1 MLKWLKRGL
10 LSSLFAVAVSGTGW
24 AIDPVDTSQLVNAVT
39 AEKIRVH
46 LRKLQ
51 EIADRRGGNRVSG
64 SLGHRDSVKYVTN
77 RLINAGYSVQVQ
89 QFPFVI
95 FRENAPPGLVR
106 TAPGNRVYE
115 TERDFTTMEFSGSG
129 DVTGQL
135 ALARRIVLPPGD
147 EPSTS
152 DSGCR
157 PEDFDNV
164 AGKIVL
170 IQRGTCTFE
179 EKANFA
185 AAAGAVGV
193 VIFNEGRPGRTEVL
207 GGTLGNPV
215 PIPVVG
221 TTFALGND
229 LYERV
234 RSRVRVELILTID
247 SANERI
253 TSTNVIA
260 KRAGEVDNRV
270 LIAGGHLDSV
280 EEGPGIQDN
289 GTGTAALLTI
299 AEEFAK
305 MNVRPRNS
313 IRFAF
318 WGGEEQGLK
327 GSTHYVTKLSER
339 ELSRIALNLNFDM
352 IGSPNY
358 VRFVYDGNGTIG
370 PAGPP
375 GSDVIEDVFVEYFD
389 SLGLASEPT
398 EFDGRSDYQA
408 FINAGIPAGGSSPA
422 RRKSRPPSRRGSMA
436 AGRESPTIRATTRPA
451 TTSTTRA
458 TAR

>member
-1 MLKWLKRGL
+1 
-10 LSSLFAVAVSGTGW
+10 
-24 AIDPVDTSQLVNAVT
+24 
-39 AEKIRVH
+39 
-46 LRKLQ
+46 
-51 EIADRRGGNRVSG
+51 
-64 SLGHRDSVKYVTN
+64 
-77 RLINAGYSVQVQ
+77 
-89 QFPFVI
+89 
-95 FRENAPPGLVR
+95 
-106 TAPGNRVYE
+106 
-115 TERDFTTMEFSGSG
+115 
-129 DVTGQL
+129 
-135 ALARRIVLPPGD
+135 
-147 EPSTS
+147 
-152 DSGCR
+152 
-157 PEDFDNV
+157 
-164 AGKIVL
+164 
-170 IQRGTCTFE
+170 
-179 EKANFA
+179 
-185 AAAGAVGV
+185 
-193 VIFNEGRPGRTEVL
+193 
-207 GGTLGNPV
+207 
-215 PIPVVG
+215 
-221 TTFALGND
+221 
-229 LYERV
+229 
-234 RSRVRVELILTID
+234 
-247 SANERI
+247 
-253 TSTNVIA
+253 VIA

-318 WGGEEQGLK
+318 WGGEEHGLK

-408 FINAGIPAGGSSPA
+408 FINAGIPAGGLFTGAEEIKTAEQARIYGGRAGVAYDPCYHEACDDIDNPRNRALNEIAKAAAHAIVTFAQTREDISPA
-422 RRKSRPPSRRGSMA
+422 RVAQRIG
-436 AGRESPTIRATTRPA
+436 AGASVTVDYFGPHLVR
-451 TTSTTRA
+451 
-458 TAR
+458 

>member
-1 MLKWLKRGL
+1 M
-10 LSSLFAVAVSGTGW
+10 
-24 AIDPVDTSQLVNAVT
+24 
-39 AEKIRVH
+39 H

-193 VIFNEGRPGRTEVL
+193 VIFNEG
-207 GGTLGNPV
+207 
-215 PIPVVG
+215 
-221 TTFALGND
+221 
-229 LYERV
+229 
-234 RSRVRVELILTID
+234 
-247 SANERI
+247 
-253 TSTNVIA
+253 
-260 KRAGEVDNRV
+260 
-270 LIAGGHLDSV
+270 
-280 EEGPGIQDN
+280 QW
-289 GTGTAALLTI
+289 AA
-299 AEEFAK
+299 
-305 MNVRPRNS
+305 PR
-313 IRFAF
+313 F
-318 WGGEEQGLK
+318 WAARLK
-327 GSTHYVTKLSER
+327 
-339 ELSRIALNLNFDM
+339 A
-352 IGSPNY
+352 
-358 VRFVYDGNGTIG
+358 
-370 PAGPP
+370 
-375 GSDVIEDVFVEYFD
+375 
-389 SLGLASEPT
+389 
-398 EFDGRSDYQA
+398 
-408 FINAGIPAGGSSPA
+408 
-422 RRKSRPPSRRGSMA
+422 PSRFPSSVPHSRSAMISTSA
-436 AGRESPTIRATTRPA
+436 SDRAFA
-451 TTSTTRA
+451 SN
-458 TAR
+458 